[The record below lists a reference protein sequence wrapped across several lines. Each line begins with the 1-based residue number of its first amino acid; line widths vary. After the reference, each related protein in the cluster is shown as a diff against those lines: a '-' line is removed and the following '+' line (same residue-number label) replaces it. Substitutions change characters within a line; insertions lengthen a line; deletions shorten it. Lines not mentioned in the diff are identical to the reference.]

1 MTEEIG
7 KKNPT
12 SEEKDSKD
20 YCSSHIF
27 LFPFKWEYKTTNTTL
42 LSFKEKTNID
52 SFRKLLEIKKNY
64 SKDKKHTAQSPT
76 FPQVPHWQHHPFRLD
91 SAQKFNEYNYF
102 YDFVR
107 EVMYDLDTDLQP
119 NHTPDENIL
128 YHFEYQ
134 FHKKKALYKI
144 NIQKNETPYDLE
156 IDSIIL
162 NIYNTGVGVF
172 SFHLKN
178 YKYPSSQSILDIN
191 QYGRRI
197 YPPFLSENNQQLS
210 LEQTFNAE
218 LAVSVSLEGIHEE
231 AILEDF
237 SSYTQFQNIQKDSF
251 LLPKHIKNLLGSS
264 VVTRND
270 SFANLEEYILLSPVV
285 DDRMFVVSWY
295 KNADKAAK
303 LGKFRSKKN
312 AYNYLRNSF
321 WHQYLFVDANG
332 PSCKNN
338 QLFTQLTHKH
348 TYNRWAG
355 YGTLYGV
362 CRYAFVAIESGTFI
376 RSHIE
381 GIYYKM
387 VEFSLVQRASILRF
401 SDEVTHVSDLELKKE
416 SRSAHLTQEIKEL
429 YQDYIR
435 FVNKVYFREITAQEQ
450 GIDLYNK
457 LQENMNIER
466 QVKDL
471 ENEIEE
477 LHSYSTLIESQKR
490 QDINQQRQVEQEEQN
505 KAINRLTILGAAL
518 LLPTFIAGYYGMNVF
533 DGQIMEFDKTQLEW
547 ATFAFLLT
555 PVLLLIIFVMNG
567 KNTIRKIVKN
577 IINWFYISEEIKD
590 RSTKFL
596 PMRIFNAIK
605 HFFKKFLFARFV
617 ATIGLVFIIGLFL
630 SYPIYKGITQDNRI
644 PTVDTTKVE
653 VVKDVSIEEL
663 QKLEQQLQNI
673 QQEVVDLKTIIA
685 DSLQTSTEPKTNN

>member
-1 MTEEIG
+1 MTKKTDEQNSTNEE
-7 KKNPT
+7 
-12 SEEKDSKD
+12 KD

-27 LFPFKWEYKTTNTTL
+27 LFPFKWEYKTTHNTQ
-42 LSFKEKTNID
+42 LSFKERTNID
-52 SFRKLLEIKKNY
+52 SFRKLLEIDKNY
-64 SKDKKHTAQSPT
+64 SKSKQHTAESPT
-76 FPQVPHWQHHPFRLD
+76 FPQTPHWQHHPFRLD

-107 EVMYDLDTDLQP
+107 EVMYDLDTNLQP
-119 NHTPDENIL
+119 NHAPDENIL

-134 FHKKKALYKI
+134 FHQEKALYKI
-144 NIQKNETPYDLE
+144 NIQKNKGENKFLYDLE

-178 YKYPSSQSILDIN
+178 YKYPSTQSILDIN

-197 YPPFLSENNQQLS
+197 YPPFLSENNQALS
-210 LEQTFNAE
+210 LEPTFNSE
-218 LAVSVSLEGIHEE
+218 LAVSISLEGIHQETIPE
-231 AILEDF
+231 NF

-251 LLPKHIKNLLGSS
+251 ILPKHIKDLLGNK

-270 SFANLEEYILLSPVV
+270 SFENLEEYILLSPVV

-295 KNADKAAK
+295 KNADEAAK

-312 AYNYLRNSF
+312 VYNYLRSSF

-338 QLFTQLTHKH
+338 HLFTQLTHRH

-362 CRYAFVAIESGTFI
+362 CRYAFVAIESGTFT
-376 RSHIE
+376 RPHIE

-387 VEFSLVQRASILRF
+387 IEFCLVQRASILRF
-401 SDEVTHVSDLELKKE
+401 SDEVTHVSDLELKKG
-416 SRSAHLTQEIKEL
+416 SKNAHLTQEIKEL

-457 LQENMNIER
+457 LQENMKIEG

-477 LHSYSTLIESQKR
+477 LHSYSNLIESQKR
-490 QDINQQRQVEQEEQN
+490 QDANQQRQVEQEEQN
-505 KAINRLTILGAAL
+505 KAINRLTVLGAAL

-533 DGQIMEFDKTQLEW
+533 DGTVMEFDTPRLLLT
-547 ATFAFLLT
+547 TFAFLTT
-555 PVLLLIIFVMNG
+555 PILLLIIFMMNG
-567 KNTIRKIVKN
+567 KNNKQDIWNTASAWFRDEKGSPLYPRRIASGLLF
-577 IINWFYISEEIKD
+577 IIMI
-590 RSTKFL
+590 T
-596 PMRIFNAIK
+596 
-605 HFFKKFLFARFV
+605 FLF
-617 ATIGLVFIIGLFL
+617 
-630 SYPIYKGITQDNRI
+630 YPICKDVTQDERI

-653 VVKDVSIEEL
+653 VVKDVGIKEL
-663 QKLEQQLQNI
+663 QKLEQQLQTI
-673 QQEVVDLKTIIA
+673 QQQVGSLKAIIA
-685 DSLQTSTEPKTNN
+685 DSLQTSVEPKTKN